1 MESIYI
7 TLGLFS
13 LAVTSWVFLKNPK
26 AMRQS
31 PSTAMIL
38 AFGVILYGFYERQSL
53 TLGMCAFG
61 AGMLLALY
69 DTFLKR
75 EKAVHKTS
83 ITKEPTLN

>member
-1 MESIYI
+1 MESIYL

-13 LAVTSWVFLKNPK
+13 LAVTTWVFLKNPK
-26 AMRQS
+26 ALRQS

-38 AFGVILYGFYERQSL
+38 AFGIILFGFTEHKSL
-53 TLGMCAFG
+53 LMGMSAFF

-75 EKAVHKTS
+75 EKSAAKTN